1 MRTET
6 KTRLALARDERGMA
20 LAIALFAI
28 VVIGALVAGTAF
40 AGQLEMGGG
49 RSAMA
54 TSQAMEQAETGL
66 ADAFENWSPNW
77 NTLPAGDSAFG
88 PTTSSNGG
96 NGAVNRRTY
105 RVLRLGGAMAFV
117 HSTGE
122 RLSAGGQILASR
134 ELGMLARIH
143 EPDVEVDAA
152 VEGMGDV
159 RVGGTSKVS
168 GFDSNPSGWSSECAG
183 TLDDVPGVRASGA
196 VQTNGGGE
204 ILGEASPTDP
214 WVANDASVTAQNFQ
228 NIYDALLPSVTR
240 TMAGA
245 SYNGMV
251 PTVAGASVC
260 NRGDLNNWGEPG
272 DPAYGPLVPQC
283 RTFMPVTLFTGNTTI
298 NNGRGQGI
306 ILVQGDLRFQGT
318 FIFDGIV
325 LATGNIDFHG
335 AGGASSRIY
344 GGLFSANTIDVDDLI
359 AIAGAPIITY
369 SSCAVA
375 AVLASAGRG
384 IPLSKRGWVQIVY

>member
-1 MRTET
+1 MRKQRET
-6 KTRLALARDERGMA
+6 RTLARDERGMA

-49 RSAMA
+49 RSALA
-54 TSQAMEQAETGL
+54 TSQAAEQAETGL
-66 ADAFENWSPNW
+66 AEAFENWSTTW
-77 NTLPAGDSAFG
+77 NSMAAGTSSAG
-88 PTTSSNGG
+88 PTTTTGF
-96 NGAVNRRTY
+96 NRRSYQVT
-105 RVLRLGGAMAFV
+105 RLGGVLAYVRA
-117 HSTGE
+117 TGE
-122 RLSAGGQILASR
+122 RLSAGGDILASR

-143 EPDVEVDAA
+143 EPDVDVDAA

-168 GFDSNPSGWSSECAG
+168 GFDGNPAGWSSECSG

-204 ILGEASPTDP
+204 ILGEPSPTDP
-214 WVANDASVTAQNFQ
+214 WVANDPTVTSQNFQ
-228 NIYDALLPSVTR
+228 DIYDALLPSVTR
-240 TMAGA
+240 TLPSGT
-245 SYNGMV
+245 YNGMV
-251 PTVAGASVC
+251 PTLTGSSIC
-260 NRGDLNNWGEPG
+260 NRADLNNWGEPG

-283 RTFMPVTLFTGNTTI
+283 RTFMPVTLFTGDATI
-298 NNGRGQGI
+298 NDGRGQGI
-306 ILVQGDLRFQGT
+306 IIVQGNFRIQGT

-344 GGLFSANTIDVDDLI
+344 GGIFSANTIDVDDLI

-384 IPLSKRGWVQIVY
+384 LPLSHRPWVQIVY

>member
-1 MRTET
+1 MQP
-6 KTRLALARDERGMA
+6 KTRSALAHDERGMA

-66 ADAFENWSPNW
+66 AEAFENWQPTW
-77 NTLPAGDSAFG
+77 NALAAGDSVFG
-88 PTTSSNGG
+88 PTTTANG
-96 NGAVNRRTY
+96 NRNRRTY
-105 RVLRLGGAMAFV
+105 RVLRLGGVLAFV

-122 RLSAGGQILASR
+122 RLSAGGDILASR

-143 EPDVEVDAA
+143 EPDVDVDAA

-168 GFDSNPSGWSSECAG
+168 GFDSNPAGWSSECTG

-204 ILGEASPTDP
+204 ILGEPSPTDP
-214 WVANDASVTAQNFQ
+214 WVANDATVTAQNFQ
-228 NIYDALLPSVTR
+228 DIYDALIPVVTR
-240 TMAGA
+240 TMAGT
-245 SYNGMV
+245 SYNGMTPSV
-251 PTVAGASVC
+251 TGASVC

-306 ILVQGDLRFQGT
+306 IIVQGDLRFQGT

-375 AVLASAGRG
+375 AVLANAGRG
-384 IPLSKRGWVQIVY
+384 VPLSRRGWVQIVY

>member
-1 MRTET
+1 MRMET
-6 KTRLALARDERGMA
+6 KTRPAVARDERGMA

-66 ADAFENWSPNW
+66 ADAFENWNGNW
-77 NTLPAGDSAFG
+77 NALTPGDSAFG

-96 NGAVNRRTY
+96 SGATNRRTY
-105 RVLRLGGAMAFV
+105 RVKRLGGVMAFV

-143 EPDVEVDAA
+143 EPDVDVDAA

-168 GFDSNPSGWSSECAG
+168 GFDTNPAGWGSCTT

-214 WVANDASVTAQNFQ
+214 WVANDPTVTAQNFQ
-228 NIYDALLPSVTR
+228 DIYDALLPSVNR
-240 TMAGA
+240 TMAGTT
-245 SYNGMV
+245 YNGMA
-251 PTVAGASVC
+251 PSTTGGAC
-260 NRGDLNNWGEPG
+260 NRSDMNNWGEPG
-272 DPAYGPLVPQC
+272 DPAYTPLVPLC
-283 RTFMPVTLFTGNTTI
+283 RNFMPVTLFTGNTTI
-298 NNGRGQGI
+298 NNGKGQGI
-306 ILVQGDLRFQGT
+306 IIVQGDLRIQGT

-359 AIAGAPIITY
+359 AIAGAPVITY

-384 IPLSKRGWVQIVY
+384 VPLSKRGWVQIVY

>member
-1 MRTET
+1 MRMET
-6 KTRLALARDERGMA
+6 KARLALTRDERGMA

-54 TSQAMEQAETGL
+54 TSQAMEQAETAL

-77 NTLPAGDSAFG
+77 NALVAGDSAFG
-88 PTTSSNGG
+88 PTTSSSGG
-96 NGAVNRRTY
+96 SGFVNRRTY
-105 RVLRLGGAMAFV
+105 RVLRLGGVMAFV

-122 RLSAGGQILASR
+122 RRSAGGNILASR

-143 EPDVEVDAA
+143 EPDVDVDAA

-168 GFDSNPSGWSSECAG
+168 GFDSNPSGWSSECTG
-183 TLDDVPGVRASGA
+183 PLDDVPGVRASGA

-204 ILGEASPTDP
+204 ILGEASPSDP
-214 WVANDASVTAQNFQ
+214 WVANDPSVTSQNFQ
-228 NIYDALLPSVTR
+228 DIYDALVPSVTR
-240 TMAGA
+240 TVAGGT
-245 SYNGMV
+245 YNGMT
-251 PTVAGASVC
+251 PSLTGASVC
-260 NRGDLNNWGEPG
+260 NRSDMNNWGEPG

-283 RTFMPVTLFTGNTTI
+283 RNFMPVTLFTGNTTI

-306 ILVQGDLRFQGT
+306 MVVQGDLRIQGT

-344 GGLFSANTIDVDDLI
+344 GGIFSANTIDVDDLI

-384 IPLSKRGWVQIVY
+384 VPLTKKGWVQIVY

>member
-1 MRTET
+1 MPMQANARP
-6 KTRLALARDERGMA
+6 ALARDERGMA

-28 VVIGALVAGTAF
+28 VVIGALVAATAF
-40 AGQLEMGGG
+40 AGQVEMGGG

-66 ADAFENWSPNW
+66 ADAFENWDPTW
-77 NTLPAGDSAFG
+77 NALPAGDSAFG
-88 PTTSSNGG
+88 PTATSNGG

-105 RVLRLGGAMAFV
+105 RVVRLGGVMAFV

-122 RLSAGGQILASR
+122 RLSAGGEVLASR
-134 ELGMLARIH
+134 DLGMLARIH
-143 EPDVEVDAA
+143 EPDVDVDAA

-168 GFDSNPSGWSSECAG
+168 GYDTNPAGWSSECTG

-204 ILGEASPTDP
+204 ILGEPSPTDP
-214 WVANDASVTAQNFQ
+214 WVANDPSVTSQNFQ
-228 NIYDALLPSVTR
+228 DIYDALLPAVTR
-240 TMAGA
+240 T
-245 SYNGMV
+245 
-251 PTVAGASVC
+251 VAGTSYTGMAPSVSGAGTC
-260 NRGDLNNWGEPG
+260 NRADMNNWGEPG

-283 RTFMPVTLFTGNTTI
+283 RTFMPVTLYTGNTTI
-298 NNGRGQGI
+298 NTGRGQGI
-306 ILVQGDLRFQGT
+306 MLVQGDLRIQGT
-318 FIFDGIV
+318 FIFDGII

-344 GGLFSANTIDVDDLI
+344 GGLFSANAIDVDDLI
-359 AIAGAPIITY
+359 SIAGAPVITY

-375 AVLASAGRG
+375 AVLASSGRG
-384 IPLSKRGWVQIVY
+384 IPLSKRGWVQIVQ

>member
-1 MRTET
+1 MGQQRETRTF
-6 KTRLALARDERGMA
+6 ARDERGMA

-49 RSAMA
+49 RSALA
-54 TSQAMEQAETGL
+54 TSQAAEQAETGL
-66 ADAFENWSPNW
+66 ADAFENWSTSW
-77 NTLPAGDSAFG
+77 NSMAAGTSSAG
-88 PTTSSNGG
+88 PTTTTGL
-96 NGAVNRRTY
+96 NRRSYQVT
-105 RVLRLGGAMAFV
+105 RLGGVLAYVQA
-117 HSTGE
+117 TGE
-122 RLSAGGQILASR
+122 RLSAGGDILASR

-143 EPDVEVDAA
+143 EPDVDVDAA

-168 GFDSNPSGWSSECAG
+168 GFDGNPAGWSSECTG

-214 WVANDASVTAQNFQ
+214 WVANDPTVTSQNFQ
-228 NIYDALLPSVTR
+228 DIYDALLPSVTR
-240 TMAGA
+240 TLAAGTYGGLTP
-245 SYNGMV
+245 SLTGSSN
-251 PTVAGASVC
+251 C
-260 NRGDLNNWGEPG
+260 NRADLNNWGEPG

-283 RTFMPVTLFTGNTTI
+283 RTFMPVTLITGDATI
-298 NNGRGQGI
+298 NDGRGQGI
-306 ILVQGDLRFQGT
+306 IIVQGNFRIQGT
-318 FIFDGIV
+318 FIFDGII

-344 GGLFSANTIDVDDLI
+344 GGIFSANTIDVDDLI

-369 SSCAVA
+369 SSCAVE

-384 IPLSKRGWVQIVY
+384 LPLSHRPWVQIVY

>member
-1 MRTET
+1 MRMEI
-6 KTRLALARDERGMA
+6 KTRPALARDERGMA

-66 ADAFENWSPNW
+66 ADAFENWDFTW
-77 NTLPAGDSAFG
+77 NALAAGDSAFG
-88 PTTSSNGG
+88 PTTSTNGG
-96 NGAVNRRTY
+96 NGAVNRRTH
-105 RVLRLGGAMAFV
+105 RVIRLGGVMAFV

-122 RLSAGGQILASR
+122 RLSAGGEVLASR
-134 ELGMLARIH
+134 DLGMLARIH
-143 EPDVEVDAA
+143 EPDVDVDAA

-168 GFDSNPSGWSSECAG
+168 GFDSNPSGWGACTG

-204 ILGEASPTDP
+204 ILGEPSPTDP
-214 WVANDASVTAQNFQ
+214 WVANDPTVTAQNFQ
-228 NIYDALLPSVTR
+228 DIYDALIPSVTR
-240 TMAGA
+240 TMAGDN
-245 SYNGMV
+245 YNGMT
-251 PTVAGASVC
+251 PSVTGSAC
-260 NRGDLNNWGEPG
+260 NRADMNNWGEPG
-272 DPAYGPLVPQC
+272 DPAYTPVVPQC
-283 RTFMPVTLFTGNTTI
+283 RSFMPVTLFTGNTTI
-298 NNGRGQGI
+298 NTGKGQGI
-306 ILVQGDLRFQGT
+306 IIVQGDLRIQGT

-335 AGGASSRIY
+335 TGGSSSRIY
-344 GGLFSANTIDVDDLI
+344 GGIFSANTIDVDDVI

-384 IPLSKRGWVQIVY
+384 VPLTKRGWVQIVY